1 MTSPLTPRRWPMLGS
16 IMLLLCGMLQQAAAV
31 AAPLQ
36 PPPAPTKAPAS
47 ASLQQV
53 YQPFFHIGT
62 AVNVAQLQPS
72 SHKERDLIAQ
82 HFNSLTAENLM
93 KWEEIQPTE
102 GNFDFKAADA
112 LIAFAE
118 QHQMWMVGHTI
129 LWHEQTPDWVFQG
142 PDGKPASKQLL
153 LARLTKHI
161 QTVVGRY
168 QGRVHGWDVVNEA
181 LNEDGSLRDTPWRR
195 ILGDDYIATTFALVH
210 QVDPKAKL
218 YYNDY
223 NLYKPE
229 KRAGVLRIIQ
239 QLQQQQ
245 VPIHAIGEQAHYGL
259 DSPALKDV
267 EDSIT
272 AFAATGLEVMLTELE
287 ISVLPFPPG
296 MSPGADISQYQEL
309 QQQLNP
315 YRDGLPKEVAQA
327 WQQRYLD
334 LFSLLLRHHQ
344 KLHRVTFWGLEDGQ
358 SWRNHFPMRGRTDY
372 PLLFDRQLQAKP
384 LLSAL
389 MALAAVQ
396 APARPKL
403 NQLGFAPKSPK
414 LLLVSGQQS
423 VPFYIKD
430 SATGKTVLQ
439 GQTSAARWWP
449 ESAEWVSVADFS
461 AITTTGSYQ
470 IDVTGMPSVQVKIQA
485 EPYAA
490 LHDAAIK
497 AYYFNRA
504 SLTLEEKFAGPW
516 ARAAGHPDT
525 KVLVHASAASASR
538 PEGFALSA
546 AKGWYDA
553 GDYNKYVV
561 NSGITSFT
569 LLQAWQDFPEFYQQ
583 RTWNIPESG
592 NNLPDILDETFWNL
606 QWFSAMQDP
615 NDGGVYHKLTELNF
629 SGIQMPDQVAAPR
642 YVVQKTTAA
651 ALNFAAV
658 LAKASTVFAEFQTQL
673 PGLSQQYRQQAI
685 FAWQWAQKNPQQFYQ
700 QPSDVHTGTY
710 GDQELA
716 DEWAWAGAEL
726 YLITGE
732 QSYLQPLLAL
742 ETAISTPSWA
752 SVSALGY
759 FSLAGATT
767 LQPALRTKVQQR
779 IQQAATQIVAEHQ
792 ASAYQVAMTEKDF
805 VWGSNAVAMN
815 KAMLLYQAWKIAP
828 EPQLLPAMQGLV
840 DYVLGRNPLQLS
852 YVTGFGQQSPQH
864 IHHRPS
870 AADHVKA
877 PVPGWLAGGAQP
889 GQQDKCHYASSLP
902 ATSYVDDWCSYAS
915 NEVAIN
921 WNAPLVYV
929 LAAMETMF

>member
-1 MTSPLTPRRWPMLGS
+1 MNLKLAPMLYG
-16 IMLLLCGMLQQAAAV
+16 IALLLSQAVQATAAPSLQQA
-31 AAPLQ
+31 
-36 PPPAPTKAPAS
+36 
-47 ASLQQV
+47 

-62 AVNVAQLQPS
+62 AVSLAQLQPS
-72 SHKERDLIAQ
+72 KERERALIAQ
-82 HFNSLTAENLM
+82 HFDSLTAENLM

-142 PDGKPASKQLL
+142 PDGKTASKQLL

-168 QGRVHGWDVVNEA
+168 QGRVNGWDVVNEA

-210 QVDPKAKL
+210 QADPKAKL

-239 QLQQQQ
+239 QLQQKN

-267 EDSIT
+267 EDSIS
-272 AFAATGLEVMLTELE
+272 AFAASGLEVMLTELE

-296 MSPGADISQYQEL
+296 MTPGADISQHQEL
-309 QQQLNP
+309 QEQLNP
-315 YRDGLPKEVAQA
+315 YRDGLPKAVEQA

-334 LFSLLLRHHQ
+334 LFSLLLRQHQ
-344 KLHRVTFWGLEDGQ
+344 QLHRVTFWGLDDGQ
-358 SWRNHFPMRGRTDY
+358 SWRNNFPMRGRTDY
-372 PLLFDRQLQAKP
+372 PLLFDRKLQAKP
-384 LLSAL
+384 LLGAL
-389 MALAAVQ
+389 MALASGQTTAK
-396 APARPKL
+396 PKV
-403 NQLGFAPKSPK
+403 NQLGFAPTSTK
-414 LLLVSGQQS
+414 LLIVPGQQS
-423 VPFYIKD
+423 VPF
-430 SATGKTVLQ
+430 SVLNTTTGQTVLQ

-461 AITTTGSYQ
+461 TVITPGTYQ
-470 IDVTGMPSVQVKIQA
+470 INIPGTPPQTVNIQT

-504 SLTLEEKFAGPW
+504 SLALEPKFAGPW

-525 KVLVHASAASASR
+525 KVRVHASAASAGR
-538 PEGFALSA
+538 PEGFELSA

-569 LLQAWQDFPEFYQQ
+569 LLQAWQDFPEFYQR

-592 NNLPDILDETFWNL
+592 NELPDILDETFWNL

-615 NDGGVYHKLTELNF
+615 NDGGVYHKLTELSF
-629 SGIQMPDQVAAPR
+629 SATQMPDQVTAER
-642 YVVQKTTAA
+642 YVVQKTTSA

-658 LAKASTVFAEFQTQL
+658 LAKASTVFAKFDAQL
-673 PGLSQQYRQQAI
+673 PGLSQQYRQQALL
-685 FAWQWAQKNPQQFYQ
+685 AWQWAQKNPQQIYQ
-700 QPSDVHTGTY
+700 QPKDVHTGAY
-710 GDQELA
+710 GDKQLT

-726 YLITGE
+726 YLLTGE

-742 ETAISTPSWA
+742 ETPISAASWA

-759 FSLAGATT
+759 FSLASAKQ
-767 LQPALRTKVQQR
+767 LEPALRQQVQQK
-779 IQQAATQIVAEHQ
+779 IQQAAAQILQEHQ
-792 ASAYQVAMTEKDF
+792 ASAYQVAMTKNDF

-815 KAMLLYQAWKIAP
+815 KAMLLYQAWKVAP
-828 EPQLLPAMQGLV
+828 QPELLQAMQGLV
-840 DYVLGRNPLQLS
+840 DYVLGRNPLQQS
-852 YVTGFGQQSPQH
+852 YVTGFGEQSPQQ

-870 AADHVKA
+870 AADAIKA
-877 PVPGWLAGGAQP
+877 PVPGWLVGGAQP
-889 GQQDKCHYASSLP
+889 GKQDKCSYTGTLP
-902 ATSYVDDWCSYAS
+902 ATTYLDDWCSYAT

-929 LAAMETMF
+929 LAAMETML